1 MNRFWK
7 LERKWEEVFQQ
18 LQSIKFLWAS
28 HYFIKFACRDFN
40 VSLKFYAVIKFRAKL
55 KIAQLANFHIMS
67 RHKIVCRDILNL
79 WWDKSSQGC
88 DIRWRHKASQDIV
101 KLSRQISSFDRITLV
116 ATLIFCRDFSLVLP
130 SALTKSQHQLLL

>member
-1 MNRFWK
+1 MK
-7 LERKWEEVFQQ
+7 GYSQQ
-18 LQSIKFLWAS
+18 LQFFHDCGL
-28 HYFIKFACRDFN
+28 FIISFNFVCRDFN
-40 VSLKFYAVIKFRAKL
+40 VSLKLYDVIKFRAKL

-67 RHKIVCRDILNL
+67 RHKIICRDILNL

-88 DIRWRHKASQDIV
+88 DIRLRHKASQDIV

-130 SALTKSQHQLLL
+130 SALTKSRHKLLL